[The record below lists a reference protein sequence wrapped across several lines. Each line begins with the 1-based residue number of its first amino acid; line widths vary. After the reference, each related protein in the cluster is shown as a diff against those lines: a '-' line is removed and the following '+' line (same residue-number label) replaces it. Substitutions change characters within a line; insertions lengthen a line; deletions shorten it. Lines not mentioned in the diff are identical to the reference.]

1 MKLLALFKGKMLV
14 SVIVSIV
21 LLGGASAAF
30 ATTPAGQ
37 QAVHSLTQA
46 RPTVTATATLGTK
59 HPGQHAP
66 PRDQRACPGLPEA
79 QHLAATFQLS
89 TASQGDA
96 VKAICAL
103 HQGTFQGTTTAGATV
118 TASRVYGYGEIDQLL
133 TSAQSLAAHHSATP
147 GGKLDDTNVSSYL
160 ATALHSCGASP
171 LENCLQTTLPN
182 SQPGSAKGNKPA
194 AMPTPGGNK
203 PVVTPTPHH

>member
-14 SVIVSIV
+14 TVIASIV
-21 LLGGASAAF
+21 LLGGATAAF

-37 QAVHSLTQA
+37 QAVQSLTQA
-46 RPTVTATATLGTK
+46 RPIVTTTATAETK
-59 HPGQHAP
+59 QVGQNAP
-66 PRDQRACPGLPEA
+66 PTDQGACPGLPEA
-79 QHLAATFQLS
+79 QNLAAKYQLS

-103 HQGTFQGTTTAGATV
+103 HQGTFKGTTAAGATV

-133 TSAQSLAAHHSATP
+133 TSAQSLAAHTSTPP

-160 ATALHSCGASP
+160 ATALHTCGASP
-171 LENCLQTTLPN
+171 LEACLQTTLPN
-182 SQPGSAKGNKPA
+182 SQPGSAKGNKPRA
-194 AMPTPGGNK
+194 TPTPGGNK
-203 PVVTPTPHH
+203 PPVTPTPHH